1 MYYKVI
7 KDNKV
12 IDVLDHLTYL
22 KWQPKHKIWILS
34 DENEAQAILLSDKN
48 TIVHERTLYNV
59 PSEVNVDTVDS
70 IVEIDEFEYRQLK
83 MFSCKSL
90 SEVLDEYTLL
100 LVQEGII

>member
-1 MYYKVI
+1 MFYKVI

-59 PSEVNVDTVDS
+59 PAEVNMDTVDV
-70 IVEIDEFEYRQLK
+70 VEIDQFEYGRLK
-83 MFSCKSL
+83 MLNL
-90 SEVLDEYTLL
+90 STPEAIIDEFLATLIS
-100 LVQEGII
+100 EGII